1 MITTREINVNLTRGK
16 LKLRQS
22 TTKNIDASLKVEPPK
37 GKIKP
42 RGISTTTQADVAD
55 IAERKRRDDIAVEKK
70 VLEAAEK
77 KLAMKDEKK
86 IVIVEK
92 ETTTEPMIT
101 ITHPVAKD
109 IKVGKTTT
117 REYEIEVEK
126 KPWNKMNAKERK
138 EYQIEKA
145 KKKEGLK

>member
-22 TTKNIDASLKVEPPK
+22 TTKNVDASSRVEPPK

-55 IAERKRRDDIAVEKK
+55 IAEKKRRDDIAKEKK
-70 VLEAAEK
+70 I
-77 KLAMKDEKK
+77 AMRDAKK
-86 IVIVEK
+86 IVIAKKVKKEK
-92 ETTTEPMIT
+92 ELKQKEKEKERLDM
-101 ITHPVAKD
+101 VAKE
-109 IKVGKTTT
+109 KAKTKLVEPS
-117 REYEIEVEK
+117 RELMVELTK

-138 EYQIEKA
+138 EYQVEKA

>member
-1 MITTREINVNLTRGK
+1 MITTREINVDLTRGK

-22 TTKNIDASLKVEPPK
+22 TTKNIDASLRVEPPK

-55 IAERKRRDDIAVEKK
+55 IAEKKRRDDIAI
-70 VLEAAEK
+70 
-77 KLAMKDEKK
+77 EKK
-86 IVIVEK
+86 IIL
-92 ETTTEPMIT
+92 
-101 ITHPVAKD
+101 
-109 IKVGKTTT
+109 KVDNEGDFVT
-117 REYEIEVEK
+117 VEK

-145 KKKEGLK
+145 KKKGGVK